1 MSYISPAII
10 GPNMAA
16 IPSKRFN
23 KLKADVKFSI
33 PRSSTRTIVLRM
45 KKVVEN
51 PYIADTKAYNPKE
64 LHKGKKNT
72 VAPQINI

>member
-1 MSYISPAII
+1 MLYA
-10 GPNMAA
+10 NLYAE
-16 IPSKRFN
+16 
-23 KLKADVKFSI
+23 VKFSS

-51 PYIADTKAYNPKE
+51 PYIAETKAYNPKE

-72 VAPQINI
+72 VAPQRNI